1 MKRPALF
8 LIVLLVFA
16 TASRG
21 DVWLTDF
28 AAAQERARREDKPM
42 LLNFSGSDWCG
53 WCIRLNNEVFSTPA
67 FITFATQRFVCVLID
82 SPRRTP
88 LPEALAAQN
97 RALKQRFEVPGFPT
111 ILLTTPE
118 GKTLARTGGYRAGGP
133 QAYVDH
139 LDQLLRLSKE
149 PSPAP
154 TEDQP

>member
-1 MKRPALF
+1 MNRFAL
-8 LIVLLVFA
+8 VLAMVLA
-16 TASRG
+16 TIPVVRG

-82 SPRRTP
+82 FPRRTP
-88 LPEALAAQN
+88 LPEALIAQN

-111 ILLTTPE
+111 ILLTTPD
-118 GKTLARTGGYRAGGP
+118 GRTLARTGYRAGGP

-154 TEDQP
+154 TEGQP